1 MNPALRNQL
10 LQLDRALLALL
21 DERARLLREF
31 GPASAGTA
39 QNALRTAALDDLL
52 RRHVDGVDPERVRDF
67 FGAVDRACEAGRPGA
82 RP

>member
-1 MNPALRNQL
+1 VNAALRNQL

-31 GPASAGTA
+31 APASAGA
-39 QNALRTAALDDLL
+39 PQRGLRAAALDDVL
-52 RRHVDGVDPERVRDF
+52 RRHTGGVDAERVRDF
-67 FGAVDRACEAGRPGA
+67 FAAVDRACDGEGEEA